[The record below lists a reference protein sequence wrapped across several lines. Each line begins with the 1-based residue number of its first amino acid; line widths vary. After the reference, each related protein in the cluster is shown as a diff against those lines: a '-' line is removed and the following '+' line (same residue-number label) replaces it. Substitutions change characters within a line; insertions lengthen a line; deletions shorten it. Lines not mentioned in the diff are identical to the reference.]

1 MISKIKAQDINFANF
16 HTKASERYIIPTLQR
31 PYSWDKKSVEKLWN
45 DILDNDPGYYIGS
58 IVAVTEGG
66 ATGRDQIIDG
76 QQRLTTLSLFLI
88 AIRDYIKIRKVRGFN
103 DIEDEIDDV
112 LIKYRKDEHQ
122 TRLSFSEEKSM
133 IVYQDLIQGK
143 EIQELNSNLQKR
155 FLQNYSFVLEKI
167 KEYSPK
173 CKISEIKD
181 IFNKIKELQLIFIQ
195 CEDKTA
201 AYGLFESLNATAM
214 SLATNDLIKNSIFEA
229 LCEDDKK
236 LKTVEEGWK
245 NMFEEFDEDSSY
257 LKIFIRHHWMST
269 VGYISNAGL
278 FKAFVDKY
286 TGREFEYAK
295 SLFSLSSIY
304 LSLRNGYV
312 ESLSKINA
320 RRYDV
325 TEIKETLLF
334 LSYLG
339 VDQIYPVLLFIY
351 ENDNK
356 EFKKDLSRLVA
367 FQFLYKYV
375 PGSPSVPE
383 KKYFANFCEGKISK
397 QDMFSGLYK
406 LCDKQTD
413 AFVESLVQRVKYVK
427 GKSGDV
433 QFLLEKYVYLC
444 GGTFIKKPT
453 VEHILPQDTE
463 DPIYKIF
470 KNNPENM
477 KLIHSLGN
485 LTVLEEDENGDTA
498 KFNQK
503 FSLKKELYKIHSTNA
518 NKHIMNYNFENQP
531 LIAIKERGSDMAK
544 DIYNMFLHT
553 LSSGKWKRK

>member
-1 MISKIKAQDINFANF
+1 MISKIKAKDTIFSKF
-16 HTKASERYIIPTLQR
+16 HKDASERYVIPTLQR

-45 DILDNDPGYYIGS
+45 DILENEQGYYIGS

-66 ATGRDQIIDG
+66 ATGKDQIIDG
-76 QQRLTTLSLFLI
+76 QQRLTTLSLFFVAL
-88 AIRDYIKIRKVRGFN
+88 RDYIKLKKVRGFG
-103 DIEDEIDDV
+103 DIEEEIDDI

-133 IVYQDLIQGK
+133 DIYQDLVNRK
-143 EIQELNSNLQKR
+143 EIKDLNSNLQRK
-155 FLQNYSFVLEKI
+155 FLQNYSLIFEKI
-167 KEYSPK
+167 REFSPK

-181 IFNKIKELQLIFIQ
+181 LFNKFKELQLIFIQ
-195 CEDKTA
+195 CEDKTS
-201 AYGLFESLNATAM
+201 AYGLFESLNATGM

-229 LCEDDKK
+229 LCEDEKK
-236 LKTVEEGWK
+236 LKIAEDGWK

-257 LKIFIRHHWMST
+257 LKVFIRHHWIST

-286 TGREFEYAK
+286 TNKEFEYSK
-295 SLFSLSSIY
+295 SLFNLSSVY

-312 ESLSKINA
+312 ESLTKINA
-320 RRYDV
+320 RRYDI

-339 VDQIYPVLLFIY
+339 VDQVYPVLLFLY

-356 EFKKDLSRLVA
+356 EFKKDLSRLAA

-397 QDMFSGLYK
+397 QDMFNGLYK
-406 LCDKQTD
+406 LCDKQKE
-413 AFVESLVQRVKYVK
+413 AFIESLTQRIKYIK

-444 GGTFIKKPT
+444 GGTYVKKPT
-453 VEHILPQDTE
+453 VEHIIPQDTS
-463 DPIYKIF
+463 DPIYKLF
-470 KNNPENM
+470 KKTPESI

-485 LTVLEEDENGDTA
+485 LTILEEDENGDTM

-503 FSLKKELYKIHSTNA
+503 FDFKKELYKTHAAKA
-518 NKHIMNYNFENQP
+518 NRNIMNYNFENKP
-531 LIAIKERGSDMAK
+531 PDAISERGQDMASE
-544 DIYNMFLHT
+544 IYDMFLYT